1 MLVRSS
7 DSGDLAVEDDDTCTT
22 NEYSR
27 NTDANL
33 LTLLKRVTVV
43 TVNCDDGAP
52 TSYKGE
58 AVSDVRTW

>member
-43 TVNCDDGAP
+43 PVNCDDGAP